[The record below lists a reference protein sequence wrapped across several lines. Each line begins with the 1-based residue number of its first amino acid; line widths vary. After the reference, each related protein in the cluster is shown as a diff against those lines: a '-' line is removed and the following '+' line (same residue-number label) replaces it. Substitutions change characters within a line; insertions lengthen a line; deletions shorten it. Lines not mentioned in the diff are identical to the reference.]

1 MPGWDV
7 AASGTWP
14 VWRTYCP
21 RPWSPSLDVSDRM
34 SDRSFIPAAMRGRCS
49 QIWIPRTAVSMALN
63 GPFVSWPGFGSNVSM
78 WLGPPSMKRTIT
90 ALAFARAAASWA
102 IRAGESDAAA
112 VAPSPI
118 RRNERRSSS
127 HISVPRHEFRGIQ
140 QGPEDVFVDPGS
152 VPGLADPRQE
162 RLALARLRRPRQG
175 QQEELLDPLRGILL
189 ALQQPGEAEFRRVRG
204 SARDQLPVQEVERL
218 RDRGIRHRHGRLVG
232 GHRRLELAEER
243 LAERVA
249 AGRLAALRV
258 GLRLVVSRGPHHAV
272 EELFRQQGRD
282 RRLG

>member
-49 QIWIPRTAVSMALN
+49 QIWIPRTAVSMALK

-90 ALAFARAAASWA
+90 ALAFARAPASCA
-102 IRAGESDAAA
+102 IRAGEIDAAA

-127 HISVPRHEFRGIQ
+127 HMSVPRHEFRGIQ
-140 QGPEDVFVDPGS
+140 QGPEEVLVDPGS
-152 VPGLADPRQE
+152 VAGLADARQE
-162 RLALARLRRPRQG
+162 RLALARLRRPRQRH
-175 QQEELLDPLRGILL
+175 QEELLDPLRGILL
-189 ALQQPGEAEFRRVRG
+189 PVQKPLETELRRRRG
-204 SARDQLPVQEVERL
+204 PARDQLPVQEIERL
-218 RDRGIRHRHGRLVG
+218 RDRGIRHRDGRFVG
-232 GHRRLELAEER
+232 LDRRLE
-243 LAERVA
+243 
-249 AGRLAALRV
+249 
-258 GLRLVVSRGPHHAV
+258 
-272 EELFRQQGRD
+272 
-282 RRLG
+282 

>member
-21 RPWSPSLDVSDRM
+21 RPWSPSFEVSDRM
-34 SDRSFIPAAMRGRCS
+34 IDRSFISAATRGRCS
-49 QIWIPRTAVSMALN
+49 QIWIPRAAVSIALN

-112 VAPSPI
+112 VAPRPI

-140 QGPEDVFVDPGS
+140 QGPEDVLVDPGS
-152 VPGLADPRQE
+152 VARLADARQQ
-162 RLALARLRRPRQG
+162 RFGFARPRRPRQRH
-175 QQEELLDPLRGILL
+175 EKELLDPLRGILL
-189 ALQQPGEAEFRRVRG
+189 PVQDPLQAELRRGRRP
-204 SARDQLPVQEVERL
+204 ARDQLPVQEVERL
-218 RDRGIRHRHGRLVG
+218 RDRGFRHRDG
-232 GHRRLELAEER
+232 GVRSRR
-243 LAERVA
+243 
-249 AGRLAALRV
+249 
-258 GLRLVVSRGPHHAV
+258 PTP
-272 EELFRQQGRD
+272 
-282 RRLG
+282 